1 MNSVT
6 ILGSTGSIGIS
17 TLKVL
22 RVLAGE
28 YQVYGL
34 SCQKNLSLLE
44 AQIEE
49 FHPRVV
55 AVGSPEIARS
65 ERFTGLTN
73 RFPEIEFLIGGEGI
87 EELASREVDVLVS
100 AIVGAAALR
109 PTLSAVPHVR
119 RIALANKETLV
130 MAGDIFISEVRAH
143 EVELIPIDSEHSA
156 ILSLM
161 QNLNRSDIAR
171 IILTASGGSLR
182 DKTIDEMR
190 DVTPEEALAHP
201 NWDMGSKITIDSATM
216 MNKGLEVI
224 EAHHLFA
231 VDYSQIEVVIHPESI
246 IHSMVETSDGALF
259 AHMGVPD
266 MAHPILYSLV
276 YPERR
281 KNPFGRLDLETL
293 GRLSFSPFDNSRYP
307 ALKLCFTAGRLGG
320 TMPAVLN
327 AANEVAVDSFLEK
340 RILFTDIIRIVEKT
354 LEAHEKVDNPDI
366 PAIFT
371 ADSWARENAMSLI
384 RG

>member
-1 MNSVT
+1 MNAIT
-6 ILGSTGSIGIS
+6 ILGSTGSIGVS

-22 RVLAGE
+22 RVLTGE

-34 SCQKNLSLLE
+34 SCQKNLTLFE
-44 AQIEE
+44 EQIEE

-55 AVGSPEIARS
+55 AVGSPEVTRS
-65 ERFTGLTN
+65 KSFKNLKN
-73 RFPEIEFLIGGEGI
+73 KFPEIEFLVGREGI

-130 MAGDIFISEVRAH
+130 MAGDIFINEVKAH
-143 EVELIPIDSEHSA
+143 KVELIPIDSEHSA
-156 ILSLM
+156 ILSLIE
-161 QNLNRSDIAR
+161 NLNPKDIAR

-182 DKTIDEMR
+182 DKTIKEMR
-190 DVTPEEALAHP
+190 DVTPDEALAHP
-201 NWDMGSKITIDSATM
+201 NWNMGSKITIDSATM

-224 EAHHLFA
+224 EAHHLFEI
-231 VDYSQIEVVIHPESI
+231 DYNQIEVVIHPESI

-281 KNPFGRLDLETL
+281 RNPFGRLDLETIKK
-293 GRLSFSPFDNSRYP
+293 LSFSPFDNSRYP
-307 ALKLCFTAGRLGG
+307 ALKLCFTAGKQGG

-327 AANEVAVDSFLEK
+327 AANEVAVDAFLEK
-340 RILFTDIIRIVEKT
+340 RILFTDIITIVEKT
-354 LEAHEKVDNPDI
+354 LEAHEKVDNPNI
-366 PAIFT
+366 SAIFC
-371 ADSWARENAMSLI
+371 ADSWARENARSLI